1 MNPNAREFV
10 PKGINSY
17 NVSAMAPVPV
27 LFSGHVLQNNEN
39 YYKGLYDDLLAEFQ
53 REKKRFTDAY
63 QRRLDD
69 YSELLRINE
78 NLLVENEELKKSYE
92 ALTAKYDYMAA
103 NQETLMNNYN
113 KLEKKKGSMSKT
125 TKSLLKENAALQ
137 DNNEQLHAELRHLR
151 ELNEE
156 INQNFYNATMK
167 NILMEE
173 SLEELLDAKQRASAA
188 ETRIRVLEEELAMA
202 KDEVTIAKEEVT
214 MAKEEV
220 ESHSLNCKMKLDT
233 MQEGINNALQIFTT
247 RCLEAEEQKNEA
259 QSLLVTLYNNAV
271 TQASETEALQQTL
284 ESLLELRME
293 ENAQVNA
300 FLSGYEERIRNLQHY
315 NGITSTLYVPP
326 RPLRRQIMNPELED
340 EDDYEIISA

>member
-1 MNPNAREFV
+1 
-10 PKGINSY
+10 
-17 NVSAMAPVPV
+17 
-27 LFSGHVLQNNEN
+27 
-39 YYKGLYDDLLAEFQ
+39 
-53 REKKRFTDAY
+53 
-63 QRRLDD
+63 
-69 YSELLRINE
+69 
-78 NLLVENEELKKSYE
+78 
-92 ALTAKYDYMAA
+92 
-103 NQETLMNNYN
+103 
-113 KLEKKKGSMSKT
+113 
-125 TKSLLKENAALQ
+125 
-137 DNNEQLHAELRHLR
+137 
-151 ELNEE
+151 
-156 INQNFYNATMK
+156 
-167 NILMEE
+167 
-173 SLEELLDAKQRASAA
+173 
-188 ETRIRVLEEELAMA
+188 
-202 KDEVTIAKEEVT
+202 